1 MDPTPEQSNPPPNV
15 PHATRNTQH
24 ATRNTQE
31 TPSAEPNNRS
41 PITHHASR
49 ITRYASIY
57 SALWKN
63 SVTRELIFKSN
74 FLLWI
79 IVELLWFGLQLS
91 FIGVLYLHTDRIG
104 SWTKWQ
110 VVMLIGASHFI
121 QQLYQAFFL
130 INCTNLS
137 ELVRTGKLD
146 FLLLLPVNTRFV
158 VSLRQVD
165 LGAFVNATFAL
176 ATVAYALHMAY
187 TTHEIASL
195 PTALQLFGFVVLC
208 IVGIVIHYSLM
219 FLLATISFWTVRA
232 QGIVWGYYNLFNI
245 ARMPDE
251 AFRGLFK
258 AVFTF
263 AIPMLLVS
271 NVPAR
276 VLVKPATSLK
286 WSLLLVAMSV
296 LCFAISEWG
305 WRASLRRYTSA
316 SS

>member
-1 MDPTPEQSNPPPNV
+1 M
-15 PHATRNTQH
+15 RIY
-24 ATRNTQE
+24 
-31 TPSAEPNNRS
+31 AE
-41 PITHHASR
+41 
-49 ITRYASIY
+49 
-57 SALWKN
+57 LWKN
-63 SVTRELIFKSN
+63 SVTRETMFKGN

-79 IVELLWFGLQLS
+79 VVEFLWFGLQLS
-91 FIGVLYLHTDRIG
+91 LVGVFYLHTNNIG

-110 VVMLIGASHFI
+110 VVMLVGASHVI
-121 QQLYQAFFL
+121 QQTFQAFFL
-130 INCTNLS
+130 VNCTNLS

-146 FLLLLPVNTRFV
+146 FLMLLPVNTRFV

-165 LGAFVNATFAL
+165 LGAFVNAASGGG
-176 ATVAYALHMAY
+176 VIAYAAHKLHFM
-187 TTHEIASL
+187 
-195 PTALQLFGFVVLC
+195 PTVPHVAAFLVLC
-208 IVGIVIHYSLM
+208 IAGILIHYSLM

-251 AFRGLFK
+251 AFQGVFK

-276 VLVKPATSLK
+276 VLADKLDHPASV
-286 WSLLLVAMSV
+286 LLLIGMSLV
-296 LCFAISEWG
+296 CFAVSEVG

>member
-1 MDPTPEQSNPPPNV
+1 MNSNSDAPKFPV
-15 PHATRNTQH
+15 SDHATRNTQH
-24 ATRNTQE
+24 ASP
-31 TPSAEPNNRS
+31 TPGSSS
-41 PITHHASR
+41 PLLTTDQSLL
-49 ITRYASIY
+49 TRYFSIY

-63 SVTRELIFKSN
+63 SVTREMIFKSN

-79 IVELLWFGLQLS
+79 IVELIWFGLQLS
-91 FIGVLYLHTDRIG
+91 FIGVLYLHTEHIG
-104 SWTKWQ
+104 TWTKWQ
-110 VVMLIGASHFI
+110 VFMLIGASSFI

-165 LGAFVNATFAL
+165 LGAFVNASFAL

-187 TTHEIASL
+187 TTHEITSL
-195 PTALQLFGFVVLC
+195 PTPLQLFGFFLLC

-251 AFRGLFK
+251 AFRGAFK
-258 AVFTF
+258 AIFTF

-286 WSLLLVAMSV
+286 WSLLLLAMSV
-296 LCFAISEWG
+296 ICFAISEWG